1 MPPVREPRVAVVGAT
16 GAVGNQLVELLETR
30 AFPKGELRLFATAS
44 ETTSTIE
51 IEDAEFEVEEFGDP
65 SELRGF
71 DLAFLAV
78 PERAA
83 TDIIAL
89 RPGPLLIDLS
99 AARCGCRPGQP
110 IVAPGDHQPRTHQRS
125 CAAKWYSRC
134 PIRRRTRFATILR
147 ALGIEG
153 GFAAA
158 TLLMGASAGGRDR
171 ITKTAEESADLLGG
185 SLDLEENEYQHAFN
199 ILTGDL
205 ERHISEVVRGQCAAL
220 TGNAAT
226 LSLQVLTAPILHG
239 AVLSIQLP
247 PSEQATSYAD
257 RLRAAPGILFVDDNK
272 PMGVVDALGQEA
284 IVVRMDRQPSG
295 TTLFAAFDNARL
307 AALIAIWIAENL
319 LLTSH

>member
-44 ETTSTIE
+44 ENTSTIE
-51 IEDAEFEVEEFGDP
+51 IEDAEFEVEEFTDAE
-65 SELRGF
+65 ELRGF
-71 DLAFLAV
+71 DLAFLAI

-99 AARCGCRPGQP
+99 GALRMPSGQP
-110 IVAPGDHQPRTHQRS
+110 IVAPGISSRERINELRGKMVFETPHP
-125 CAAKWYSRC
+125 AAHAL
-134 PIRRRTRFATILR
+134 ATILR